1 MAPDELL
8 KCLTIGVTHRQALRV
23 YLARSSH
30 TARASI
36 LSGLINHLFECTYV
50 VLWFLI
56 HKKLTT

>member
-8 KCLTIGVTHRQALRV
+8 KCLTIGVTHRQALWV

-30 TARASI
+30 KARVGI
-36 LSGLINHLFECTYV
+36 LSGLINHLFEYTL

-56 HKKLTT
+56 HGKLTT